1 MPRKFKRKGRFWVYI
16 LRCKDGTYY
25 TGSTSNL
32 KRRIAEH
39 NESKK
44 GARYTRYKRPVKL
57 VWRLEYRYFKSAF
70 KLEMRIKKL
79 TRLQKEMLVRG
90 RRLDK
95 VLAGKRRCAKKRC

>member
-16 LRCKDGTYY
+16 VRCKDGTYY

-39 NESKK
+39 NEGKK

-57 VWRLEYRYFKSAF
+57 VWSREYRQFKSAV
-70 KLEMRIKKL
+70 KLEMIIKKL
-79 TRLQKEMLVRG
+79 KRRRKELLVNG
-90 RRLDK
+90 RRLDR
-95 VLAGKRRCAKKRC
+95 VLR